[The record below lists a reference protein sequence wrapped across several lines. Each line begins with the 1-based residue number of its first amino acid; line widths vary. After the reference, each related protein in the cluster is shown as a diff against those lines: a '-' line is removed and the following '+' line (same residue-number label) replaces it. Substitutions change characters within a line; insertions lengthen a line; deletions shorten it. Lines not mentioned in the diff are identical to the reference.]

1 MSLSSGVMG
10 LFGLGLGVAGTVTN
24 SYAAYQQAKAD
35 KLAAEWNA
43 QIMRDNADLN
53 DKLAGIELEKGQH
66 EVAIAK
72 RDGALLIESQRA
84 GFAASGVKVDTGSA
98 LDVVAE
104 QAGRNQYDQDM
115 IEYNSKMSAW
125 GYNVEA
131 ANLRQQ
137 AAMTAST
144 GRNPWAAAGS
154 SLLGGTTSLFNQY
167 RQYPLAS

>member
-1 MSLSSGVMG
+1 MSLSNGVMG
-10 LFGLGLGVAGTVTN
+10 LFGLGLGVAGTVTD
-24 SYAAYQQAKAD
+24 SYAAYQQAKAE

-43 QIMRDNADLN
+43 KVMRDNADLS
-53 DKLAGIELEKGQH
+53 DALAGIELEKGKH

-98 LDVVAE
+98 LDVVVE
-104 QAGRNQYDQDM
+104 QAGRNRYDQDM
-115 IEYNSKMSAW
+115 IDYNARMSAW

-137 AAMTAST
+137 AAMTEAT
-144 GRNPWAAAGS
+144 GRNPGIAAGT
-154 SLLGGTTSLFNQY
+154 SLLGGATSLFNQY
-167 RQYPLAS
+167 RKYPVAS